1 MSGMSIIESRKRL
14 IGDIRYKLGQKQEAE
29 GGCGV
34 LGIASSFPIH
44 GTKLIQSL
52 KQMRNRG
59 NGKGGG
65 IAIIGLSANNLK
77 VNAEVLD
84 KSYIIQIAYLDLSV
98 VDELEQEFIFS
109 QFDVHHKSYV
119 ETIEDHKSIGLE
131 VKPPDVIR
139 YFVSC
144 KKALINN
151 FIQENNISE
160 RDKAEDEF
168 VYQNSYALHKKFYS
182 SLGDKKA
189 FVLSHGKD
197 MLVFKIVGYAEQV
210 IQYYKLDQI
219 EGYIWIGHHRYP
231 TKGVVW
237 HPGGAHPF
245 IGLNDTLVHNGDFSN
260 YHGVAEYLAQFNVYP
275 LFLTDTEVAAYLFD
289 LYSRVFDY
297 SNELIIEALAPTTER
312 DFYMLKSDK
321 QELYKKLQLSHING
335 SPDGPWFFII
345 GRSQPNNKHIQ
356 LLGITDTSMLR
367 PQVFAMVEGNEGEKI
382 GIVAS
387 ERQAIDAVLE
397 SISLSH
403 ENMSSKADIYW
414 NARGGSY
421 TDGGAFVFDID
432 MSGISPKLS
441 CYDKFN
447 TEIVIPRKK
456 ETWNNFR
463 NFLSKNYSNGN
474 VIHPIKQFERILLNS
489 KSLVDLLNSI
499 KLESLSKPISKK
511 SAIEFLTYL
520 LDHLHLTTYNIN
532 GSIKEKIELT
542 LYTIFRSYPSI
553 NEVNGENE
561 GAYINFRN
569 LKSLREPFGK
579 EKFLVIDIKDFKPEG
594 KDSASLFIVAAY
606 KMGWRHIY
614 SFDWK
619 GHRFGGC
626 GLGPNSA
633 GFRLDVYGNPGD
645 YLASGID
652 GAEIFVHTS
661 AQDQVGQ
668 LFKSGKLIIYGDVG
682 QAFMYGAKGGEVYVL
697 GNAAGR
703 PLINAVGRPRVVI
716 NGTCLD
722 YLAESFMAG
731 DPLKKGGF
739 VILGGISF
747 SSLGNPEMLDTPY
760 SGGNLFSLSSGGAI
774 YLHDP
779 YSQVGEDQLHG
790 GKFSIFTPEDEK
802 AITPYLWQN
811 ETLFGINL
819 AKISNGGQQLEKEN
833 YPQIFRKIS
842 PMSLKI

>member
-1 MSGMSIIESRKRL
+1 MSIIESRKRL
-14 IGDIRYKLGQKQEAE
+14 IEDIRYKLDQKQEAE

-34 LGIASSFPIH
+34 LGVASSFPLR

-65 IAIIGLSANNLK
+65 IAILGLSASSLGIN
-77 VNAEVLD
+77 EEILD
-84 KSYIIQIAYLDLSV
+84 KSYIIQIAYLDVSV
-98 VDELEQEFIFS
+98 VDELEQQFIFS
-109 QFDVHHKSYV
+109 RFDVHHKSYI
-119 ETIEDHKSIGLE
+119 ETIEDHTSIGLE
-131 VKPPDVIR
+131 VRPPDVIR

-144 KKALINN
+144 KETLISN
-151 FIQENNISE
+151 FIQENNISD

-168 VYQNSYALHKKFYS
+168 VYQNTYALHKRFYS

-189 FVLSHGKD
+189 FVLSHGKNI
-197 MLVFKIVGYAEQV
+197 LVFKIVGYAEQV
-210 IQYYKLDQI
+210 IQYYKLDQT
-219 EGYIWIGHHRYP
+219 EAYIWIGHHRYP

-245 IGLNDTLVHNGDFSN
+245 IGLNDALVHNGDFSN
-260 YHGVAEYLAQFNVYP
+260 YHGVTEYLAQFNVYP

-297 SNELIIEALAPTTER
+297 SNEHIIEALAPTTER
-312 DFYMLKSDK
+312 DFYMLKPDK
-321 QELYKKLQLSHING
+321 RELYKKLQLSHING

-345 GRSQPNNKHIQ
+345 GRSQPINKHIQ

-367 PQVFAMVEGNEGEKI
+367 PQVFAMVEGIEGEKI
-382 GIVAS
+382 GVVAS

-397 SISLSH
+397 SISQSH
-403 ENMSSKADIYW
+403 ENISSKADIYW

-421 TDGGAFVFDID
+421 TDGGAFIFDID
-432 MSGISPKLS
+432 MSGNLPKLS
-441 CYDKFN
+441 CFDKFN
-447 TEIVIPRKK
+447 TEIEIPKKK

-463 NFLSKNYSNGN
+463 NFLTKNYSNGN
-474 VIHPIKQFERILLNS
+474 VIHPITQFERLLLRSNS
-489 KSLVDLLNSI
+489 LADLLNSI
-499 KLESLSKPISKK
+499 KLESSSKPIRKM

-520 LDHLHLTTYNIN
+520 LDHLHLTNYNIN
-532 GSIKEKIELT
+532 GSIKEKIEST

-553 NEVNGENE
+553 NEINGENE
-561 GAYINFRN
+561 GVYVNFKN
-569 LKSLREPFGK
+569 LESLREPFGK
-579 EKFLVIDIKDFKPEG
+579 EKYLVIDIKDFKAEG

-606 KMGWRHIY
+606 KMGWKHIY

-619 GHRFGGC
+619 GQRFGGC

-645 YLASGID
+645 YLASGVD

-747 SSLGNPEMLDTPY
+747 SSFGNPEMLDTPY
-760 SGGNLFSLSSGGAI
+760 SGGNLFSLASGGAI

-779 YSQVGEDQLHG
+779 YSYVGEDQLHG
-790 GKFSIFTPEDEK
+790 GKFSIFTSEDEK
-802 AITPYLWQN
+802 AITPYLWEN

-819 AKISNGGQQLEKEN
+819 AKISNGGQPLEKEN
-833 YPQIFRKIS
+833 YLKIFRKIS
-842 PMSLKI
+842 PLSIKI